1 MNTNHIIK
9 RLEAME
15 GFLDNIIKQLEAH
28 SEVSFMLN
36 FTHEVPTGSDF
47 DRGTLYAQCRV
58 GMQIAADSLR
68 KIRNRINCE
77 LKDIREQDEGEQ
89 AKLF

>member
-15 GFLDNIIKQLEAH
+15 NFLADIIGKLESH

-36 FTHEVPTGSDF
+36 FTHEIPTGSDF

-58 GMQIAADSLR
+58 GMQIASDCLR
-68 KIRNRINCE
+68 KIQNRINCE

>member
-1 MNTNHIIK
+1 MNINHTIK
-9 RLEAME
+9 RFEAME
-15 GFLDNIIKQLEAH
+15 GFLNDMIDKLDIH
-28 SEVSFMLN
+28 SEVTFMLD

-89 AKLF
+89 PKMF